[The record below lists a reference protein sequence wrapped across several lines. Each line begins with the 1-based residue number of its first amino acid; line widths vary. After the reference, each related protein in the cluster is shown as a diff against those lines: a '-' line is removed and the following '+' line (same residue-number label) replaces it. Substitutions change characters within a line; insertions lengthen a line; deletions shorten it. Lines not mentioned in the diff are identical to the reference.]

1 MTKFSALFAAAA
13 LTLTAGLAQADV
25 RPDLIPGLLKS
36 GAIMDLEKLNQ
47 AALAQHPGTTAAS
60 ITDTELEQTATGAY
74 VYQVELRDSKGI
86 EWDVDL
92 DAKTGKVLSNKQD
105 KYPPRP
111 YKAAPRFGSAA
122 LCVGAC
128 GSVRH
133 WC

>member
-1 MTKFSALFAAAA
+1 
-13 LTLTAGLAQADV
+13 
-25 RPDLIPGLLKS
+25 
-36 GAIMDLEKLNQ
+36 MDLEKLNQ

-105 KYPPRP
+105 K
-111 YKAAPRFGSAA
+111 
-122 LCVGAC
+122 
-128 GSVRH
+128 
-133 WC
+133 

>member
-1 MTKFSALFAAAA
+1 VPIETHHPKESTHDQVLRPVRSRRPDPA
-13 LTLTAGLAQADV
+13 AGLAQADV

-105 KYPPRP
+105 K
-111 YKAAPRFGSAA
+111 
-122 LCVGAC
+122 
-128 GSVRH
+128 
-133 WC
+133 